1 MGAVLGKAS
10 PFQLLIIAFFELIF
24 YSCNEALNIHVFMA
38 ADIGGSMIIHTFGAY
53 FGLAVSVM
61 LFTKK
66 AADHEKNSSVYHS
79 DLFSMIGITIVHTH
93 TLCVCVYTIV
103 YSMDLYMQM
112 WVTYIIHMR
121 LSSLGL
127 VVLKFMHSLLDCLC
141 MCVSVCVCACTNLL
155 WRAYVCRNSRIRC
168 FLLSMLLQGHCFC
181 GCSGRVSMEYWPLGM
196 PRLEP

>member
-1 MGAVLGKAS
+1 MYELSLTHAHSLVGADFAGAAVLITMGAVLGKAS

-79 DLFSMIGITIVHTH
+79 DLFSMIGITIVYTHTH
-93 TLCVCVYTIV
+93 CVLWHGFVCICRCG
-103 YSMDLYMQM
+103 LH
-112 WVTYIIHMR
+112 IHMR

-155 WRAYVCRNSRIRC
+155 W
-168 FLLSMLLQGHCFC
+168 
-181 GCSGRVSMEYWPLGM
+181 
-196 PRLEP
+196 